1 MSVGQNKVVGMNPS
15 LAGDARRRQS
25 RRSLFAASLP
35 LVVVIAGMLA
45 ACGKKGDLEAPLR
58 AAPAAPAA
66 TPADEQPTDEKT
78 EAPE

>member
-25 RRSLFAASLP
+25 RRSLFAAALP
-35 LVVVIAGMLA
+35 LVAAIAGMLA
-45 ACGKKGDLEAPLR
+45 ACGKKGDLEAPQR
-58 AAPAAPAA
+58 AVPAA
-66 TPADEQPTDEKT
+66 PADEQPTDEKT